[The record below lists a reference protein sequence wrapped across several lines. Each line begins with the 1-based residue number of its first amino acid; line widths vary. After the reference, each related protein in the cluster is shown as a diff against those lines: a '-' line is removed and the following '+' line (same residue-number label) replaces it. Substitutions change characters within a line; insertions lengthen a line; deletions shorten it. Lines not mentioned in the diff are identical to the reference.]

1 MYINQLSSP
10 QRRAITMASKTVSAT
25 KKPTTATDDAQE
37 ASITTIMKSTSKNLQ
52 GTATLTYHIGL
63 DDTGAIHW
71 KIAASTGNGMYS
83 REYVAFTDIQKALA
97 DWPGELPIT
106 SMTLRALFQGKSVNT
121 PAFLLA
127 TLIKEGVLAPVPDK
141 KRHYQLGDDKPFLA
155 EMDKLKA
162 THSQSGKAKPR
173 AGATAR
179 TRIAKSKAK
188 PATGK

>member
-1 MYINQLSSP
+1 
-10 QRRAITMASKTVSAT
+10 MASKTVKTVPA
-25 KKPTTATDDAQE
+25 KKTSTTAKDKSTDPQE
-37 ASITTIMKSTSKNLQ
+37 ASITTIKKSTCKTLQ

-63 DDTGAIHW
+63 DDNGAIQW

-97 DWPGELPIT
+97 DWPGDLPIT

-127 TLIKEGVLAPVPDK
+127 TLVKEGLLAPVPDK
-141 KRHYQLGDDKPFLA
+141 KRHYQLGDDKPFLSA
-155 EMDKLKA
+155 VDEMKGSHSQPGKA
-162 THSQSGKAKPR
+162 TPKVKAK
-173 AGATAR
+173 AATR
-179 TRIAKSKAK
+179 MSKNKAK

>member
-1 MYINQLSSP
+1 MA
-10 QRRAITMASKTVSAT
+10 RRPVPAK
-25 KKPTTATDDAQE
+25 KKPTTTTATNNPQE
-37 ASITTIMKSTSKNLQ
+37 ALITTIKKSTSKNLQ

-97 DWPGELPIT
+97 DWPADLPIT
-106 SMTLRALFQGKSVNT
+106 SMTLRPLFQGKSVNT

-127 TLIKEGVLAPVPDK
+127 TLVKEGILAPVPDK
-141 KRHYQLGDDKPFLA
+141 KRHYQLGDAKPFQV
-155 EMDKLKA
+155 EMEKLKGSHSKSSKA
-162 THSQSGKAKPR
+162 TPKAE
-173 AGATAR
+173 ATAAIR
-179 TRIAKSKAK
+179 MPKNKAM